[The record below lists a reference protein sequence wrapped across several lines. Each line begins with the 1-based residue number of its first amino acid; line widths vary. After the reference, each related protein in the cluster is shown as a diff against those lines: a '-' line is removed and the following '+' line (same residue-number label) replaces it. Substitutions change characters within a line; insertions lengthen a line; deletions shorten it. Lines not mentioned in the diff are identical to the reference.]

1 MNYLIKILNAS
12 VYDVAIKTPLDD
24 ASELSKKYG
33 CRFLLKREDLQSVH
47 SYKIRGAYNKMRSL
61 SREVLERGVLAAS
74 AGNHAQGVA
83 LSAKKLGIKAT
94 IVMPVTTP
102 EIKINA
108 VKAHGANIVLHGDGY
123 SDCAEEAARLV
134 KKLGLTFIPPYDD
147 PDVIAG
153 QGTVG
158 KEILDDVG
166 RELDAVFVPIG
177 GGGLAA
183 GVSAYIKKVRPGV
196 KVYGVEPEDSD
207 CMFQSL
213 KAGRRVTLDNPGLFA
228 DGVCVKKPGEETF
241 RLCRENLDGIIRVST
256 AETCAAIKDIFEAT
270 RAVCEPAGALGLAA
284 AKKVA
289 KKGETYASVISGA
302 NMNFDRIR
310 FVCEQTELGE
320 GREAIFDC
328 AIPEGP
334 GSFSKFIEKL
344 GRNNVTEFNY
354 RMSEGLLAHI
364 FVGVSVKDLA
374 ARKALQKSFR
384 SAGFHCIDLSDNAL
398 AKEHVRHMV
407 GGRSSQIVNEVVY
420 SFEFPEKPGALMK
433 FLSVIAGRWNISLFH
448 YRNHGADHG
457 KVLAGFQVPK
467 EERAEFTKVLDEIGY
482 NYLDVS
488 KDPAYKYFLGTR
500 R

>member
-12 VYDVAIKTPLDD
+12 VYDVAIKTPLDE

-61 SREVLERGVLAAS
+61 PHEVLERGVLAAS

-467 EERAEFTKVLDEIGY
+467 AERADFAKALEEIGY
-482 NYLDVS
+482 NYIDVT
-488 KDPAYKYFLGTR
+488 KDPAYKYFLGSPR
-500 R
+500 

>member
-12 VYDVAIKTPLDD
+12 VYDVAIKTSLDE

-61 SREVLERGVLAAS
+61 PREVLERGVLAAS

-183 GVSAYIKKVRPGV
+183 GVSAYLQIRRT
-196 KVYGVEPEDSD
+196 
-207 CMFQSL
+207 QS
-213 KAGRRVTLDNPGLFA
+213 
-228 DGVCVKKPGEETF
+228 
-241 RLCRENLDGIIRVST
+241 
-256 AETCAAIKDIFEAT
+256 
-270 RAVCEPAGALGLAA
+270 
-284 AKKVA
+284 
-289 KKGETYASVISGA
+289 
-302 NMNFDRIR
+302 R
-310 FVCEQTELGE
+310 F
-320 GREAIFDC
+320 
-328 AIPEGP
+328 
-334 GSFSKFIEKL
+334 
-344 GRNNVTEFNY
+344 
-354 RMSEGLLAHI
+354 
-364 FVGVSVKDLA
+364 
-374 ARKALQKSFR
+374 
-384 SAGFHCIDLSDNAL
+384 
-398 AKEHVRHMV
+398 
-407 GGRSSQIVNEVVY
+407 
-420 SFEFPEKPGALMK
+420 
-433 FLSVIAGRWNISLFH
+433 
-448 YRNHGADHG
+448 
-457 KVLAGFQVPK
+457 
-467 EERAEFTKVLDEIGY
+467 
-482 NYLDVS
+482 
-488 KDPAYKYFLGTR
+488 
-500 R
+500 